1 MPAGGAP
8 TAERAAASGGSAA
21 ASAAPG
27 GHLTGPAPRGHSA
40 FSASDRQSAA
50 PAAASV
56 PVTLDARPGEPPALS

>member
-1 MPAGGAP
+1 MPAAGAP
-8 TAERAAASGGSAA
+8 TAERAAASRGSAA

-27 GHLTGPAPRGHSA
+27 VHLTAPAPRGHSA
-40 FSASDRQSAA
+40 VSASDRQSAA

>member
-1 MPAGGAP
+1 VPTAGAP
-8 TAERAAASGGSAA
+8 TGERPAASRRSAA

-40 FSASDRQSAA
+40 VSASDRQSAA